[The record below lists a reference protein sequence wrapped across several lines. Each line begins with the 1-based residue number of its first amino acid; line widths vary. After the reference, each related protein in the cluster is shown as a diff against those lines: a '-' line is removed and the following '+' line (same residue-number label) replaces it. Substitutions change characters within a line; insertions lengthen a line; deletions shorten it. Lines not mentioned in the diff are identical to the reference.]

1 MAIQVLQQPAS
12 VSLAGN
18 PIIVK
23 AKTTLTGKTFLR
35 IRMSCD
41 VKATRSGEEI
51 SYSEKYVYEVG
62 SDGLATFNVSD
73 TVRTALERCIV
84 QEVSGTTLT
93 QTMYAASYTLTYKE
107 VYLYDNVEIEEG
119 EVTSEEYKA
128 ILGRY
133 TEFERLT
140 APNADTS
147 VQLGSGR
154 ILSRKPAGEPL
165 VKGIDLYVPAVSTG
179 SDTISFSVTNAG
191 QKSDYSQYTGGALVP
206 ASLRIDT
213 SSLAAG
219 KTVVSTSDE
228 GGVERYV
235 VESSPGMRHFLFQN
249 TFGLIESVTAVM
261 RESLSYDIESN
272 TYSVPQDIDFRG
284 TTRVVNYAGLVRG
297 ETQRIIKLEGAGLPQ
312 DGMIEDVASF
322 IAGLRPVPAR
332 SHSSGRHGGCARPL
346 QTVSAG
352 GQLRRALFLHRR
364 NIQFICPL
372 RFRIFP
378 SCGKSVHA
386 AG

>member
-18 PIIVK
+18 PIIVR

-179 SDTISFSVTNAG
+179 SDTISFSVANSG

-228 GGVERYV
+228 EGVERYV

-261 RESLSYDIESN
+261 RESLSYDIESS

-284 TTRVVNYAGLVRG
+284 TTRVVNYA
-297 ETQRIIKLEGAGLPQ
+297 ADP
-312 DGMIEDVASF
+312 VATF
-322 IAGLRPVPAR
+322 AM
-332 SHSSGRHGGCARPL
+332 SSGYVSREWAEWWINEFLMTRRAWMLVGGRFLPVAILPDD
-346 QTVSAG
+346 TVDVLDRSKPSLLAVNFDVRYSFAG
-352 GQLRRALFLHRR
+352 GTYNSFVR
-364 NIQFICPL
+364 
-372 RFRIFP
+372 
-378 SCGKSVHA
+378 
-386 AG
+386 